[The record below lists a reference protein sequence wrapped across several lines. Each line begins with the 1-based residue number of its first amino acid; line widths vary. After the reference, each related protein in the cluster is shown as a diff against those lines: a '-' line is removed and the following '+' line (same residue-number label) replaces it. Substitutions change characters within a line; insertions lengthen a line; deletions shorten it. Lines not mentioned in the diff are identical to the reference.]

1 MILSIIIF
9 IILLQILVFVHEFGH
24 FQAARKSG
32 VAVEEFGFGLP
43 PRIVG
48 FLRKGVLYSINWL
61 PLGGFVRLK
70 GEQGNQNDDDSF
82 SASAWHT
89 RLLIL
94 CSGVMMNVLFAV
106 IALTIAF
113 MIGYPTSFS
122 ERSIYPDKYIHN
134 RALLITE
141 VLPNSPALSA
151 GLKVGDKI
159 TQLNNQPIR
168 NLQTAQQVI
177 KDGKQISLRVISS
190 KREQS
195 ILMTP
200 TIIDPLTTP
209 AIGVALEDVGD
220 IRLPFLEAIGRGM
233 IQTFQLGARI
243 MQALFGMIH
252 DLWKYQRVSPDI
264 GGPVAIAVFTNKVVD
279 LGFSYLLQFAAVIS
293 LNFAIIN
300 FLPFPALD
308 GGRVLFLVIEKLRGK
323 AVSQVIEQ
331 WAHQV
336 GFVILIVL
344 ALLITLRDI
353 SRFELLDVIKRLL

>member
-1 MILSIIIF
+1 M
-9 IILLQILVFVHEFGH
+9 
-24 FQAARKSG
+24 
-32 VAVEEFGFGLP
+32 
-43 PRIVG
+43 
-48 FLRKGVLYSINWL
+48 
-61 PLGGFVRLK
+61 
-70 GEQGNQNDDDSF
+70 
-82 SASAWHT
+82 
-89 RLLIL
+89 
-94 CSGVMMNVLFAV
+94 
-106 IALTIAF
+106 
-113 MIGYPTSFS
+113 
-122 ERSIYPDKYIHN
+122 
-134 RALLITE
+134 
-141 VLPNSPALSA
+141 
-151 GLKVGDKI
+151 
-159 TQLNNQPIR
+159 
-168 NLQTAQQVI
+168 
-177 KDGKQISLRVISS
+177 ISS